1 MQTIVKSR
9 KTNNYL
15 FSTPNIAAVLS
26 KQHQREQRGFSL
38 LEMLLVVALIGILA
52 AYAVPTYQGYMQQ
65 TRFMEVV
72 QQTQSVRISQAACL
86 LSAGQ
91 DLTACDSFDEL
102 ALQAPTETDNTA
114 SVSVLA
120 SSAVITGTGTTA
132 SGGYTYILTP
142 SYNDAGQLQYAV
154 SGTCVAAAAC

>member
-1 MQTIVKSR
+1 MQTIEKSR
-9 KTNNYL
+9 KTNYL
-15 FSTPNIAAVLS
+15 FTNP
-26 KQHQREQRGFSL
+26 QQGQQGFSL

-72 QQTQSVRISQAACL
+72 QQAQSVRISQAACL
-86 LSAGQ
+86 MTAGQ
-91 DLTACDSFDEL
+91 DLAACDSFDEL
-102 ALQAPTETDNTA
+102 ALQAPTATDNTA

-120 SSAVITGTGTTA
+120 STAVITGTGTTA
-132 SGGYTYILTP
+132 SGAYTYILTP
-142 SYNDAGQLQYAV
+142 GYNDVGQLQYAV